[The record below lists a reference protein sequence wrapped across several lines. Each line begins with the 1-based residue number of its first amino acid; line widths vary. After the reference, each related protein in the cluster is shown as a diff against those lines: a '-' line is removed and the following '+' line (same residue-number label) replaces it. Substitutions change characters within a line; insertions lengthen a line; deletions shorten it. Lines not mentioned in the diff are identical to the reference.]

1 MTPKQLKA
9 VLSDVRPKERG
20 RLLALNIALFA
31 LTIIGILA
39 LSINFW
45 ITVAIFVLSA
55 IIERRSSRYFSSDP
69 KLLSAILTGWVLIFV
84 CLGLGLYILI
94 NPAPLANYVTD
105 GAADATDFM
114 LIRSILGPVFLLL
127 IPVTYRQY
135 YLDIKNGLRSKKVKG
150 MKPDDLFK

>member
-9 VLSDVRPKERG
+9 VLADVRPMERG
-20 RLLALNIALFA
+20 RLLALNVTLFA
-31 LTIIGILA
+31 LTVIGIFA
-39 LSINFW
+39 LSINLW
-45 ITVAIFVLSA
+45 ITVVVFVVSV

-69 KLLSAILTGWVLIFV
+69 KLLSAIFTGWVLIFV
-84 CLGLGLYILI
+84 CFGLGLYILI

-105 GAADATDFM
+105 GSAEATDLM